1 MTVSLL
7 PVKLPPIVSAS
18 NLSLLKTWLPS
29 EIVAGPTPSPL
40 ASAVDLFPPKIVA
53 QLLKLKVSAAV
64 IVKFFILSFIIY
76 LLS

>member
-1 MTVSLL
+1 MTVNLL

-53 QLLKLKVSAAV
+53 QLLRLKISVAIGA
-64 IVKFFILSFIIY
+64 SF
-76 LLS
+76 